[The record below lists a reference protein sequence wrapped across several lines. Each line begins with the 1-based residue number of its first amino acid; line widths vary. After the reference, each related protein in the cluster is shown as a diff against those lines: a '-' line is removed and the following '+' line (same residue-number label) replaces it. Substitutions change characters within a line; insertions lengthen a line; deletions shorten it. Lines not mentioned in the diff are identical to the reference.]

1 MIVVIVVLVNVT
13 ISGAKKQ
20 GNYSSAFNKILI
32 NHMQLISIIGS
43 FDLQWPEVVKKV
55 LKDS

>member
-1 MIVVIVVLVNVT
+1 MVVVLVKVT
-13 ISGAKKQ
+13 ISGAKKK
-20 GNYSSAFNKILI
+20 GNYTSAFNKILI

-43 FDLQWPEVVKKV
+43 FDLQWPEPVKKV